1 MKKLNLNELGKNI
14 LKRNN
19 NSNLSNI
26 LNKGTLN
33 QTRTTDYSI
42 SSQDVSLNNIKS
54 KKDEKNKKIKSKPL
68 INIQT
73 SDDEIKKLNKK
84 RSHPNLNTSKKI
96 LPTNV
101 NDFYHLIYDNLFGNY
116 ESLNWTMGLR
126 LANNNNLKNLNSKKF
141 VIEPS
146 FYQQDSEKFSEK
158 MAKDINPI
166 LNELNPNFNKIQH
179 LTHGT
184 TRGGINYSQF
194 SFASCLRNF
203 KNKQS
208 EINKEKERNFKLT
221 SLPKIR
227 NDKYQIKILAPITKA
242 GISNLNKVENYI
254 PKIHEVNY
262 EDSKVGIAN
271 LKKKIVSINRNYTLG
286 GFGDYLAE
294 QKYNNKFRDPNI
306 FANREFISTHSNYT
320 CKFELGL
327 RNYK

>member
-1 MKKLNLNELGKNI
+1 MKKLNLNELDKNM

-42 SSQDVSLNNIKS
+42 SSQDVSLNNIKP
-54 KKDEKNKKIKSKPL
+54 KENEKNKKIKSKTL

-73 SDDEIKKLNKK
+73 PDDEIKTLNKK

-116 ESLNWTMGLR
+116 ENLNWTMGLR

-141 VIEPS
+141 VTEPT
-146 FYQQDSEKFSEK
+146 FYQQDSETFSEK
-158 MAKDINPI
+158 MAKNIKPL

-184 TRGGINYSQF
+184 TRGGDKLF
-194 SFASCLRNF
+194 S
-203 KNKQS
+203 
-208 EINKEKERNFKLT
+208 I
-221 SLPKIR
+221 
-227 NDKYQIKILAPITKA
+227 
-242 GISNLNKVENYI
+242 
-254 PKIHEVNY
+254 
-262 EDSKVGIAN
+262 
-271 LKKKIVSINRNYTLG
+271 
-286 GFGDYLAE
+286 
-294 QKYNNKFRDPNI
+294 
-306 FANREFISTHSNYT
+306 
-320 CKFELGL
+320 
-327 RNYK
+327 